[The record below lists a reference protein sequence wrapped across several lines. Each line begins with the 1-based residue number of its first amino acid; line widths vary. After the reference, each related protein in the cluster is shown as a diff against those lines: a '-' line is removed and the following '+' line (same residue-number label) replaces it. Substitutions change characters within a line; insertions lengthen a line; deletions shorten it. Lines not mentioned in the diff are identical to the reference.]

1 MQPWQIDKARKE
13 LSGWQEE
20 DLAGLVRLA
29 AQTDAE
35 VKGAS
40 RDPEYSVEKLL
51 LAMARAN

>member
-1 MQPWQIDKARKE
+1 
-13 LSGWQEE
+13 
-20 DLAGLVRLA
+20 VRLA